1 MHYLIDRMKKLSL
14 FVLIFFCI
22 TVAVSFA
29 ENPRGRL
36 TYYDEYNEIT
46 VYDFTGKKIDRIYMG
61 YPLLIGYAV
70 ETGATAA
77 EIELEPNGSIIKMKE
92 DSFLKIEELMGT
104 KNGKSNRFALVR
116 GFFRI
121 VAAKLFGTNYS
132 VKTPSTV
139 LGVRGTD
146 FAVSAARDGK
156 TEVFIK
162 EGLVD
167 VFNPATG
174 EVALL
179 GPGDAANVREHV
191 IDRIEYEMEEVRKR
205 IDEFDFLRL
214 APERVP
220 RRAPKDYYIAFDY
233 FKDIEY
239 REFKEFFE
247 GENYFADSDE
257 YLEKFR
263 GYYRDEMADF
273 EERFSEE
280 KQSFKEYM
288 QNEWE
293 QFKRY

>member
-1 MHYLIDRMKKLSL
+1 MKKISFFIFII
-14 FVLIFFCI
+14 FVVPGVIS
-22 TVAVSFA
+22 VA
-29 ENPRGRL
+29 ENPKGRL
-36 TYYDEYNEIT
+36 TYYDEYDEIT

-104 KNGKSNRFALVR
+104 EEAKSNRFALVR
-116 GFFRI
+116 GVFRI

-146 FAVSAARDGK
+146 FAVSAAQEGGTKVLIR
-156 TEVFIK
+156 

-179 GPGDAANVREHV
+179 GPGDAAEVRERV

-205 IDEFDFLRL
+205 IDEFAFLRL

-220 RRAPKDYYIAFDY
+220 RQAPKDYYIAFDY

-263 GYYRDEMADF
+263 GYYRDEIADF

-280 KQSFKEYM
+280 KQSSDGG
-288 QNEWE
+288 
-293 QFKRY
+293 

>member
-1 MHYLIDRMKKLSL
+1 MKKISFFIFII
-14 FVLIFFCI
+14 FVVPGVIS
-22 TVAVSFA
+22 VA
-29 ENPRGRL
+29 ENPKGRL
-36 TYYDEYNEIT
+36 TYFDDSDEIT

-61 YPLLIGYAV
+61 YPLLIGYGV
-70 ETGATAA
+70 ETGNTAA
-77 EIELEPNGSIIKMKE
+77 EIELVPNGSIIKMKE

-104 KNGKSNRFALVR
+104 KNGKSNRFALVK

-121 VAAKLFGTNYS
+121 VASKLFGANYS

-146 FAVSAARDGK
+146 FTVSSAPDGE
-156 TEVFIK
+156 TEILIK

-179 GPGDAANVREHV
+179 GPGDGAKVREKV
-191 IDRIEYEMEEVRKR
+191 LDQMEYEMEEVRKR
-205 IDEFDFLRL
+205 IEEFEFLTL
-214 APERVP
+214 APETVP

-239 REFKEFFE
+239 REFREFFE

-273 EERFSEE
+273 EKRFSKE
-280 KQSFKEYM
+280 KQSFKDYM
-288 QNEWE
+288 LKEWE
-293 QFKRY
+293 EFKRY